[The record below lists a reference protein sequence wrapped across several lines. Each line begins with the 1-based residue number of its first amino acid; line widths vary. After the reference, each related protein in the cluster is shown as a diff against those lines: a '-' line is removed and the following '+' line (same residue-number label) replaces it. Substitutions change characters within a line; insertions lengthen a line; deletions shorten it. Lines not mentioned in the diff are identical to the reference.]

1 MCIFKLFSKKSNCKK
16 GKKYEK
22 KISKYLGKKVIITDR
37 RKIYSFNN
45 KARYAEIDIETP
57 STAIEVKS
65 GAARGLKKQLDRY
78 SDVTKKEPV
87 ALAPNMKPNAKKN
100 TRKYYKV
107 FDKKRDLR
115 NYLISKGDGRKYKR
129 RKYNKYEWIIIVK

>member
-1 MCIFKLFSKKSNCKK
+1 MCIFKFFQRNLIAKKVKNMK
-16 GKKYEK
+16 K

-37 RKIYSFNN
+37 RKIYSLNN

-115 NYLISKGDGRKYKR
+115 NYLISKGDGRKNKR
-129 RKYNKYEWIIIVK
+129 RKYNKYE